1 MNINVGFIMI
11 SSKTIY
17 ELYQLLNQS
26 EVQELKSS
34 ITETFGATVD
44 WAEDTQTLTITKD
57 ETTIVMQIGS
67 TTALVNGEEKTL
79 DTAPSIIKNRT
90 LVPVRFIAEAL
101 GLTIDYDEESKTVV
115 VE

>member
-34 ITETFGATVD
+34 ITETFGADVESEVD
-44 WAEDTQTLTITKD
+44 KGAKFEITF
-57 ETTIVMQIGS
+57 
-67 TTALVNGEEKTL
+67 N
-79 DTAPSIIKNRT
+79 N
-90 LVPVRFIAEAL
+90 
-101 GLTIDYDEESKTVV
+101 
-115 VE
+115 